1 MTTGL
6 GLVALAILGWLTLNG
21 LFAFTLAALSRRDS
35 GSAHPLTAAFLVES
49 RHENANVFISPYGV
63 VPVTALRRVTD
74 AEIHSLYGRMDRE
87 LCFERARHRRA
98 DAPADPL
105 RGAGCASEL
114 S

>member
-49 RHENANVFISPYGV
+49 RHENANVFVSPYGV
-63 VPVTALRRVTD
+63 EFPVTAGWTENAVLVTD
-74 AEIHSLYGRMDRE
+74 AEIHSL
-87 LCFERARHRRA
+87 
-98 DAPADPL
+98 
-105 RGAGCASEL
+105 
-114 S
+114 